1 MFGFCCGL
9 GGFYDGP
16 SQLALPSCSCF
27 CVEACCSTSLPSRSW
42 YGPVL
47 WQKWSEL
54 THENSADIFKQ
65 FDYNSNG
72 ELEASELRNF
82 LKAAFPRTELS
93 KEELSELVTQF
104 DSDQNGT
111 IGLNEL
117 RAFLRCY
124 NPESKTIQRKTA
136 LLVIDVQNDFIS
148 GSLAV
153 QNSETI
159 VKVINQIRDKFD
171 CVVISYDWH
180 PQDHCSFVES
190 ANDGKDM
197 SVYKGQKA
205 NIDSYSAFFDNCKA
219 NDTGLTKQLEDAGV
233 TDVYCCGLVFDIC
246 VKSSALHGAENGFRV
261 SVIEDACKPL
271 NETEVEGTR
280 KLLANAGVQVMSSA
294 EATREVSVQMSGS
307 MPLKEFLQSVS
318 AIRCESYED
327 RGLSPANRRNPHEPL
342 VEITDLSLQH
352 GEGEYQ
358 HAPAQTLGRFTQ
370 KGWSP
375 QLLNATDLYAS
386 SGKYTGRL
394 GMYMSVARSHG
405 RKYRGVALLH
415 SAATPFGLQRDERWT
430 STSPASCEYCT
441 KEDDCTSGMERHLA
455 DCVRTGDLKRMEEE
469 LEDEEKD
476 LEPWE
481 DSEVFEAWGHKGAQL
496 HDSDAEDG
504 VSASDHPEPNL
515 FATHVF
521 SDDREVIHCVPR
533 TTGDLDSFGRQ
544 EPKMCVTVKV
554 TVPAL
559 TMRDESTRLIEAK
572 LNTTLQVIANATQKA
587 DANASASGKSR
598 RQAVAEVQAE
608 ANASYN
614 ATAYAEATYT
624 AYAEATDRATA
635 TYKAVATA
643 EAKEKTKV
651 GATDVTAAARRN
663 GTGAATKIANATRS
677 VKAKGE
683 AGVLVKLNQSGHG
696 KASAEAEE
704 KATVHLEDVER
715 VTKNATVTVEGHG
728 GLKKVFQ
735 ATATAKAIV
744 EAKACISA
752 RQARKMLSEQTMKD
766 SGKSFARAVYKKAE
780 REAYAEAKDRAT
792 RTAVKLA
799 TEAAQ
804 KRIDQDIEHQVKD
817 YTEALAH
824 REELEKMALE
834 DAVNSTR
841 DLKESLQA
849 KAVKEAMQKAVEKV
863 KTEAPLE
870 AQRRADAKAK
880 KAAEDQA
887 TKLATE
893 EAREEA
899 QEGLEKKA
907 VIKAREEAQDLNWR
921 DDWAPDDW
929 GEVMGWGSKIGRR
942 SAQFDILEEGK

>member
-190 ANDGKDM
+190 ANDGKVKIKETEGVGTFQAFSQVTLLGDQDRAEHSQMLYPRHCVQKTWGSECHKDLVVKKEDM

-307 MPLKEFLQSVS
+307 MPLKEFLQSVKS
-318 AIRCESYED
+318 
-327 RGLSPANRRNPHEPL
+327 HK
-342 VEITDLSLQH
+342 
-352 GEGEYQ
+352 
-358 HAPAQTLGRFTQ
+358 HAA
-370 KGWSP
+370 
-375 QLLNATDLYAS
+375 
-386 SGKYTGRL
+386 
-394 GMYMSVARSHG
+394 
-405 RKYRGVALLH
+405 ALH
-415 SAATPFGLQRDERWT
+415 KSE
-430 STSPASCEYCT
+430 
-441 KEDDCTSGMERHLA
+441 HLA
-455 DCVRTGDLKRMEEE
+455 
-469 LEDEEKD
+469 
-476 LEPWE
+476 
-481 DSEVFEAWGHKGAQL
+481 S
-496 HDSDAEDG
+496 
-504 VSASDHPEPNL
+504 
-515 FATHVF
+515 
-521 SDDREVIHCVPR
+521 HCP
-533 TTGDLDSFGRQ
+533 S
-544 EPKMCVTVKV
+544 
-554 TVPAL
+554 
-559 TMRDESTRLIEAK
+559 
-572 LNTTLQVIANATQKA
+572 
-587 DANASASGKSR
+587 
-598 RQAVAEVQAE
+598 
-608 ANASYN
+608 
-614 ATAYAEATYT
+614 
-624 AYAEATDRATA
+624 
-635 TYKAVATA
+635 
-643 EAKEKTKV
+643 
-651 GATDVTAAARRN
+651 
-663 GTGAATKIANATRS
+663 
-677 VKAKGE
+677 
-683 AGVLVKLNQSGHG
+683 
-696 KASAEAEE
+696 
-704 KATVHLEDVER
+704 
-715 VTKNATVTVEGHG
+715 
-728 GLKKVFQ
+728 
-735 ATATAKAIV
+735 
-744 EAKACISA
+744 
-752 RQARKMLSEQTMKD
+752 
-766 SGKSFARAVYKKAE
+766 
-780 REAYAEAKDRAT
+780 
-792 RTAVKLA
+792 
-799 TEAAQ
+799 
-804 KRIDQDIEHQVKD
+804 
-817 YTEALAH
+817 
-824 REELEKMALE
+824 
-834 DAVNSTR
+834 
-841 DLKESLQA
+841 
-849 KAVKEAMQKAVEKV
+849 KV
-863 KTEAPLE
+863 K
-870 AQRRADAKAK
+870 
-880 KAAEDQA
+880 
-887 TKLATE
+887 
-893 EAREEA
+893 
-899 QEGLEKKA
+899 
-907 VIKAREEAQDLNWR
+907 
-921 DDWAPDDW
+921 
-929 GEVMGWGSKIGRR
+929 S
-942 SAQFDILEEGK
+942 